1 MKCAKCGAELKLGSI
16 YCSLCGQEAQIV
28 SDSSLLEEELLR
40 ELLKDENKPVSA
52 GKNTGKNAGKNTGK
66 STGKK
71 SKKNHLP
78 LIITLSSLVILAV
91 VAVVLVVAIRNNNN
105 HNSYDYQM
113 EQARSSVAE
122 QNYVKALTFYKRAL
136 ELKED
141 DLTARQEMV
150 EVYIAMEEEKAAIS
164 LLHEIIEMDG
174 SNKWAYQ
181 TLIELYHQAE
191 DYQAIIG
198 LKEGVEEE
206 SILELFADYTVLPP
220 AFSLKPGTYPE
231 YITVEL
237 TAEPDCQIYYTT
249 DGTDPTERGTVY
261 EKPIVL
267 EEQGSLDIRMA
278 AVNELGLYS
287 EIEEGT
293 FTVKFKKP
301 SMAKAIPDRGSFTEP
316 STIELVGTEGSRMY
330 YTWDGTDPT
339 VDSQQYTEPI
349 PVPEGNNILSVILVD
364 KYGMISDV
372 LKCNYEYFP

>member
-16 YCSLCGQEAQIV
+16 YCSFCGQEAQIV

-40 ELLKDENKPVSA
+40 ELLKEENKPAS
-52 GKNTGKNAGKNTGK
+52 AGKNTGK
-66 STGKK
+66 STGKRPKK
-71 SKKNHLP
+71 SHLP
-78 LIITLSSLVILAV
+78 LIISLTCLVALAV
-91 VAVVLVVAIRNNNN
+91 VAVILVVTIRNNNL
-105 HNSYDYQM
+105 NSYDYQM

-122 QNYVKALTFYKRAL
+122 QNYVKALTCYERAL

-181 TLIELYHQAE
+181 ILIEFYHQAK

-220 AFSLKPGTYPE
+220 AFSLEPGTYPE

-237 TAEPDCQIYYTT
+237 TAEPGCQIYYTT
-249 DGTDPTERGTVY
+249 DGTDPTNQGIAYER
-261 EKPIVL
+261 PIVL
-267 EEQGSLDIRMA
+267 KEQGTLDIRMA

-301 SMAKAIPDRGSFTEP
+301 SMAEAIPDRGRFTEP

-364 KYGMISDV
+364 KYGMVSDV